1 MKRYIARYSGKDGFE
16 ERYEVIDTNTGES
29 ISGQLPYHTANDKA
43 RMLNQEPDPSAFGLA
58 PVAMVAP
65 TIHAD
70 LAAELLKQWQS
81 GNTLLQI
88 PIGQDQDFQFTPI
101 FIVNEPDNG

>member
-1 MKRYIARYSGKDGFE
+1 MKRYIARYAGKDGFE

-43 RMLNQEPDPSAFGLA
+43 RMLNQEPDASGFAFA
-58 PVAMVAP
+58 PVAMLAP

-70 LAAELLKQWQS
+70 LAAEILRQWQG
-81 GNTLLQI
+81 GNPLI
-88 PIGQDQDFQFTPI
+88 PIPADWPSFQITPI
-101 FIVNEPDNG
+101 FDESYDG